1 MTSEIPTIQD
11 GKRYANSLSTKQC
24 TKVNKP
30 KAKTLTKMT
39 KAYQGIDAK
48 LSSQDKLFVKAAK
61 MCTEG

>member
-48 LSSQDKLFVKAAK
+48 LSS
-61 MCTEG
+61 